1 MKYFLLCLVLFFAPV
16 SAQAQEVLSNEQKS
30 IIVDPDICRTL
41 VHHTP
46 DDDVAYQP
54 GVDVDGDPVVGAD
67 LNDTA
72 FQAPNEYSFDI
83 TVDVSEYQNMAQPDG
98 IEGQLR
104 IGRITYEN
112 GRLLMDGEPL
122 SDAEKEAV
130 YYSCH
135 HTNPPADGQ
144 AGSEGDQ
151 AIPENAPSA
160 D

>member
-1 MKYFLLCLVLFFAPV
+1 MKFLLFALMLLCVPTL
-16 SAQAQEVLSNEQKS
+16 AQAQENQSEKDRSV
-30 IIVDPDICRTL
+30 IVDPDICRAL
-41 VHHTP
+41 VQHTP

-54 GVDVDGDPVVGAD
+54 GVGVDGDPVVGAD
-67 LNDTA
+67 LNDSA

-112 GRLLMDGEPL
+112 GRLLMDGKPL
-122 SDAEKEAV
+122 SEAEKEAV

-135 HTNPPADGQ
+135 HTNQPTEGQSTEDQLEPEKAIPAD
-144 AGSEGDQ
+144 
-151 AIPENAPSA
+151 
-160 D
+160 